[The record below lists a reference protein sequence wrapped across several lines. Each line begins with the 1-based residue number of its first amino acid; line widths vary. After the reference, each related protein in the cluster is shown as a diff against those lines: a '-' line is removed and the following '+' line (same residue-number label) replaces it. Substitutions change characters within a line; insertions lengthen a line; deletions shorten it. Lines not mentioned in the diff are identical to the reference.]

1 MLTLLCVVSAGAGIA
16 YAQRSETYDMKTGHS
31 YVVPIKNYSED
42 GTETKAN
49 LQTAL
54 HYGSNCAIVTP
65 EESGKYK
72 VMIQANNY
80 DKMVTF
86 QIYKQ
91 GTFKDDTALADIKC
105 ASYGLDEY
113 PYRDKMIETGWL
125 DTANDEKCYSPDEIT
140 VSGNDYSDNKYL
152 TFEVDNLKDF
162 LYTAQ
167 IEYTEGSFA
176 SDWRT
181 DRSSS
186 DLISSKLG
194 FDTSDIIELPESI
207 ENYKDGGV
215 KFDFVSH
222 RKYDSYNFEGDGQK
236 LSGLLDGEV
245 TASDGTATVKL
256 KTNGDVNIQK
266 IYINGISEIKGAGGF
281 CERYRGISKW
291 NELEVKDGTVE
302 IPYNSVKEAVF
313 GREIHIVFSD
323 D

>member
-1 MLTLLCVVSAGAGIA
+1 
-16 YAQRSETYDMKTGHS
+16 
-31 YVVPIKNYSED
+31 
-42 GTETKAN
+42 
-49 LQTAL
+49 
-54 HYGSNCAIVTP
+54 
-65 EESGKYK
+65 
-72 VMIQANNY
+72 
-80 DKMVTF
+80 
-86 QIYKQ
+86 
-91 GTFKDDTALADIKC
+91 
-105 ASYGLDEY
+105 
-113 PYRDKMIETGWL
+113 MIETGWL

-222 RKYDSYNFEGDGQK
+222 RKYDNYNFEGDGQK

-323 D
+323 DSEYYATLRLDTNQKETVTLSSNGVTLTSDSYNLKKATKFEATPVTKGTDYDKRCQQ